1 MRKSHNPPGPLPGVG
16 PFSWGLEVAP
26 AGRWLVVSGQVG
38 ADAQGNVPGDLLA
51 QTRLVWS
58 NIDQV
63 LKSAGMSARHIVR
76 TGIFLSSQ
84 VEFNEEERRAFN
96 ELRAGYLGDNRPA
109 STLLFVHRL
118 MDRRWLV
125 EIDAFAVD
133 DEGPLPELGAVAAI
147 ERRP

>member
-1 MRKSHNPPGPLPGVG
+1 MRKSHNPPGVLPVVG

-38 ADAQGNVPGDLLA
+38 ADAQGHVPEGLLE
-51 QTRLVWS
+51 QTKLVWS

-63 LKSAGMSARHIVR
+63 LQSAGMASRHIVR

-84 VEFNEEERRAFN
+84 VAFTEDERRAFN

-118 MDRRWLV
+118 MDPRWLV

-133 DEGPLPELGAVAAI
+133 DTGA
-147 ERRP
+147 

>member
-1 MRKSHNPPGPLPGVG
+1 MRISHNPETIVPVVG
-16 PFSWGLEVAP
+16 PFSWGLETA
-26 AGRWLVVSGQVG
+26 AAKRWLWVSGQVG
-38 ADAQGNVPGDLLA
+38 ADAQGHVPDSLLA

-84 VEFNEEERRAFN
+84 VAFTEEERAAFN
-96 ELRAGYLGDNRPA
+96 ALRVGYLGDNRPA

-118 MDRRWLV
+118 MDPRWLV
-125 EIDAFAVD
+125 EIDAFAV
-133 DEGPLPELGAVAAI
+133 E
-147 ERRP
+147 

>member
-1 MRKSHNPPGPLPGVG
+1 MVPVVG
-16 PFSWGLEVAP
+16 PFSWGLETDA
-26 AGRWLVVSGQVG
+26 ARRWLWVSGQVG
-38 ADAQGNVPGDLLA
+38 ADAQGHVPEGLLA

-84 VEFNEEERRAFN
+84 VAFTEEERKAFN
-96 ELRAGYLGDNRPA
+96 ELRVGYLGDHRPA

-118 MDRRWLV
+118 MDPRWLV
-125 EIDAFAVD
+125 EIDAFAV
-133 DEGPLPELGAVAAI
+133 E
-147 ERRP
+147 

>member
-1 MRKSHNPPGPLPGVG
+1 MRKSHNPPGVLPVVG
-16 PFSWGLEVAP
+16 PFSWGFEVAP

-38 ADAQGNVPGDLLA
+38 ADAQGHVPEALLE
-51 QTRLVWS
+51 QTKLVWS

-63 LKSAGMSARHIVR
+63 LQSAGMASRHIVR

-84 VEFNEEERRAFN
+84 VAFTEDERRAFN
-96 ELRAGYLGDNRPA
+96 QLRAGYLGDNRPA

-118 MDRRWLV
+118 MDPRWLV

-133 DEGPLPELGAVAAI
+133 DTGS
-147 ERRP
+147 

>member
-1 MRKSHNPPGPLPGVG
+1 MRKSHNPSTMLPVVG

-26 AGRWLVVSGQVG
+26 AGRWLLVSGQVG
-38 ADAQGNVPGDLLA
+38 ADAHGHVPEGLLA

-63 LKSAGMSARHIVR
+63 LKSAGMSARHVVR

-84 VEFNEEERRAFN
+84 VAFTEEERSAFN

-118 MDRRWLV
+118 MDPRWLV
-125 EIDAFAVD
+125 EIDAFAVQD
-133 DEGPLPELGAVAAI
+133 AD
-147 ERRP
+147 